1 MVMQRFVLVRYY
13 LSGLYYEQYS
23 DKKSVTLNLMYS
35 CSLSILIWDKATS
48 VISSLRSSSSIPSPS
63 IKFIEELCVDLGL
76 EFGNSNSRNQIQVRN
91 GWGANYKPTEK
102 EISFKIK
109 NLKAR
114 ISNLEQTNN
123 G

>member
-1 MVMQRFVLVRYY
+1 MQEINIKLADNGVIKTVFDDNIN
-13 LSGLYYEQYS
+13 GGGAEYESTIVYEFDS
-23 DKKSVTLNLMYS
+23 ALN
-35 CSLSILIWDKATS
+35 K
-48 VISSLRSSSSIPSPS
+48 

-114 ISNLEQTNN
+114 ISNLEQANN